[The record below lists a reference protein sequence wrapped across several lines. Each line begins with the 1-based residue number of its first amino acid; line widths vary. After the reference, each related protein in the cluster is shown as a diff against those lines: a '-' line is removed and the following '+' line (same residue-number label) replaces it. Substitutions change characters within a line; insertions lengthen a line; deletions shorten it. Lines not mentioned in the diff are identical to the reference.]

1 MQRVRNIYIASSSN
15 IFQLPLLNKTKPR
28 SSEGQRLFQR
38 SVIYPAIIATV
49 MSFVLSC
56 KGRNKSE
63 TQADPN
69 VYYTCSMDPQVIEY
83 KPGKCPIC
91 HMELTPVKKSNGE
104 KKDEIQLSEQ
114 QVQLGNIQ
122 TDTIRNGTIGDQ
134 LVLTATLNFDQV
146 KANSVSSRVMGRVE
160 KLYFKNLGDN
170 IKKGAALY
178 DLYSEELNNA
188 KQEYLLALEQKKTF
202 ASETAIDFD
211 QLLRGAR
218 NKLLLWG
225 MSGQQIQDLANYKR
239 ATPLTTFYSTAG
251 GYITELGIREGDYVM
266 EGGTIVKLADLS
278 TLWAEAQVY
287 TSQLAEVDKNSVAS
301 VQLPDFDGKEIKG
314 RIEFVN
320 PEINPDTRIN
330 LIRVSIPNGGNQLK
344 PGMPAYVILKSR
356 QRNSLTLPVDAV
368 IRDGKGATVWIKTG
382 THSFKN
388 KMVEVGL
395 ESEDRIEIKSGLKEG
410 DVVVISGAYLLQSEY
425 IFKKGANP
433 MSGHDMSKM

>member
-1 MQRVRNIYIASSSN
+1 MRYI
-15 IFQLPLLNKTKPR
+15 IMIVTVLL
-28 SSEGQRLFQR
+28 LF
-38 SVIYPAIIATV
+38 T
-49 MSFVLSC
+49 SC
-56 KGRNKSE
+56 KNKKEMVIDSD
-63 TQADPN
+63 T
-69 VYYTCSMDPQVIEY
+69 YYTCSMDPQVVEY

-91 HMELTPVKKSNGE
+91 HMELTQVKKSSGE
-104 KKDEIQLSEQ
+104 NKDEILLSEQ
-114 QVQLGNIQ
+114 QVELGNIK
-122 TDTIRNGTIGDQ
+122 TDTIRIGTIGDQ

-146 KANSVSSRVMGRVE
+146 KADAVSSRVMGRVE
-160 KLYFKNLGDN
+160 KLYFKNLGDYV
-170 IKKGAALY
+170 KRGAALY

-188 KQEYLLALEQKKTF
+188 KQEYLLALEQKKSF
-202 ASETAIDFD
+202 ANETAIDFD
-211 QLLRGAR
+211 QLLRSAK

-225 MSGQQIQDLANYKR
+225 MNETQIEELTNNKK
-239 ATPLTTFYSTAG
+239 ATPTTTFYSTAA
-251 GYITELGIREGDYVM
+251 GYITQLDIREGDYIM

-287 TSQLAEVDKNSVAS
+287 TSQLAEVDRSSVAT

-330 LIRVSIPNGGNQLK
+330 LIRVSIPNNGNQLK

-356 QRNSLTLPVDAV
+356 QRNSLTLPIDAV

-382 THSFKN
+382 THSYKN
-388 KMVEVGL
+388 KMVQVGL
-395 ESEDRIEIKSGLKEG
+395 ESDDRIEIKSGLSAG

-433 MSGHDMSKM
+433 MSGHDMSNM